1 MAEISPQSY
10 ANHGRFDPPF
20 HFFVIPV
27 LTITFVTSIVH
38 AVRHPG
44 LLSAWAV
51 VFVAALVVLTFK
63 VRLYALKVQ
72 DRVIRLEE
80 RLRLATLA
88 HDSCRSRISE
98 LSEAQLIAL
107 RFASDDELPA
117 LVELALNQKLGR
129 KEIKKA
135 VTNWRPDYLRV

>member
-1 MAEISPQSY
+1 MAERSPQSY

-44 LLSAWAV
+44 FLSAWAV
-51 VFVAALVVLTFK
+51 VFVAALVVLAFK
-63 VRLYALKVQ
+63 TRLYALKVQ

-88 HDSCRSRISE
+88 HDSYRSRISE

-117 LVELALNQKLGR
+117 LLERALNQKLGR